1 VRDASLLA
9 FLHGLLGM
17 IAADRDQGA
26 AIGPYDVE
34 QNQEHHWQDYCTIA
48 VICFWRVA

>member
-1 VRDASLLA
+1 VRDPALLA

-34 QNQEHHWQDYCTIA
+34 PNQEHHSQDHCTIA
-48 VICFWRVA
+48 VIRFWRVA